1 MTPDR
6 RLPGTAGKRRDR
18 KWPGAPWPTT
28 RWPATRWP
36 GARAATVPAGRSAG
50 RSAGPPLLADPGPAG
65 YRIFL
70 AVLPFGLMTLV
81 VMVDVLAGPSEGFL
95 PVLCIGPAI
104 ASVSRRAPQTALTG
118 ALALLF
124 GFLLA
129 IYDGSVT
136 SQRGFIA
143 YVTIAGV
150 TVAGVVASTVRQ
162 RQERELAD
170 VRAVAEVAQQVLLR
184 PVPQR
189 TLPLEI
195 SVRYLSA
202 SAAAR
207 IGGDLYEVIALPHRA
222 RFILGDVQGKGLAA
236 VRTAAVVLGAFR
248 EAAFDEADLSAIAA
262 RIELSLQHQA
272 ATEEFV
278 TAVIGEAV
286 IGEGAVRLLNCGHP
300 SPLLVRAGAVIE
312 IEDPDPG
319 LPLGLA
325 ALAPGARAPG
335 AGTAVT
341 VPFAPGDQ
349 LLCYTDGISEA
360 RDKSGTF
367 YPLARAGELLVDVNQ
382 ETALERLQ
390 GDVVR
395 YVGRALDDDAALML
409 IRPARSVMLKEA
421 GRPGVLPVSHAG
433 DGQG

>member
-1 MTPDR
+1 MTSDR
-6 RLPGTAGKRRDR
+6 RLPGTVGKRRDR
-18 KWPGAPWPTT
+18 KWPPAKAIIAHPGQRTT
-28 RWPATRWP
+28 A
-36 GARAATVPAGRSAG
+36 
-50 RSAGPPLLADPGPAG
+50 PLLADPSPLG

-70 AVLPFGLMTLV
+70 AVLPFALMALV
-81 VMVDVLAGPSEGFL
+81 VMVDLLAGPSEGFL
-95 PVLCIGPAI
+95 PVLSIGPAI
-104 ASVSRRAPQTALTG
+104 ASVSRRPAQTALTG
-118 ALALLF
+118 ALALLL

-129 IYDGSVT
+129 DYDGT
-136 SQRGFIA
+136 LTAHQGIIA
-143 YVTIAGV
+143 YVTIFGV
-150 TVAGVVASTVRQ
+150 TVTGVVASAVRQ

-189 TLPLEI
+189 TPPLEI

-207 IGGDLYEVIALPHRA
+207 IGGDLYEVIATPHRA

-248 EAAFDEADLSAIAA
+248 EAAFDEVDLSAIAA
-262 RIELSLQHQA
+262 RIELSLRHQA

-286 IGEGAVRLLNCGHP
+286 VGEASVRILNCGHP
-300 SPLLVRAGAVIE
+300 SPLLVRAGTVTE

-325 ALAPGARAPG
+325 SLVPGVPVSAARTPAS
-335 AGTAVT
+335 
-341 VPFAPGDQ
+341 VPFTVGDQ
-349 LLCYTDGISEA
+349 LLCYTDGVSEA
-360 RDKSGTF
+360 RDKSGVF
-367 YPLARAGELLVDVNQ
+367 YPLGRVGELLADGNQ
-382 ETALERLQ
+382 EIALERLQ

-409 IRPARSVMLKEA
+409 IRPARSAMLKES
-421 GRPGVLPVSHAG
+421 RLPGTLPVLHAG